1 MPCLLKD
8 THSLYP
14 DKYTVQKGYHWP
26 LSITKTAILSLP
38 TRANFFIFWYI
49 DVMKMKRWFHIDL
62 LPNFATLEKVD
73 LNFFFFGQ
81 KECIWYSLRY
91 VLMLVP
97 HTCSSLA
104 ILPLNCIFLAS

>member
-62 LPNFATLEKVD
+62 LPNFATSEKVD
-73 LNFFFFGQ
+73 LNFFFF
-81 KECIWYSLRY
+81 
-91 VLMLVP
+91 LVKK
-97 HTCSSLA
+97 SVFG
-104 ILPLNCIFLAS
+104 IL